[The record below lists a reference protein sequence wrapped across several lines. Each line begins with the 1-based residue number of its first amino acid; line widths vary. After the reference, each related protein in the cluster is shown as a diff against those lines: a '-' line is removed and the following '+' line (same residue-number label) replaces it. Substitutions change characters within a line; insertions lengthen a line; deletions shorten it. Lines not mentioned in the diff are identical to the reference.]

1 MRQFFLPVG
10 LLSAIFFA
18 LLLPAGGIFIS
29 EHNGIKILVFIIF
42 LVSGFQT
49 GGKGIA
55 LDGRLFQVFLTAAAI
70 ALLLSPLLGLLITRI
85 IPFPQTLATGLIVIA
100 AVPPTLSSG
109 IVITEVSRGNAVLAL
124 ILTVS
129 LNLLGIFTMP
139 FMLDLCLKAAG
150 PIDIDQYS
158 LLVKM
163 LFFVLLPF
171 AIGKITRSLSGK
183 TRISPNWSYVNSSC
197 VVLVVYGS
205 LAVSKSEFSGLTGT
219 EYAMTLGSVC
229 LLHFLLLV
237 SNAQAGKMLGL
248 PVADR
253 KALVFVAS
261 QKTLPISV
269 AVLTSISVDT
279 GSAVIVCLMFHFFQL
294 FTDSFLAAWLAKK
307 TV

>member
-29 EHNGIKILVFIIF
+29 DNNGLKILVFIIF

-55 LDGRLFQVFLTAAAI
+55 LDRRLLQVFLTAAAI
-70 ALLLSPLLGLLITRI
+70 SLFLSPLLGLVITRL
-85 IPFPQTLATGLIVIA
+85 IPLPQTLAIGLIVIA

-150 PIDIDQYS
+150 PIDIDQNR

-163 LFFVLLPF
+163 LFFVLVPF
-171 AIGKITRSLSGK
+171 AIGKTTRTLSGR

-197 VVLVVYGS
+197 VILVVYGS
-205 LAVSKSEFSGLTGT
+205 LAVSKNGFSGLDAG
-219 EYAMTLGSVC
+219 EYAMILGSVF
-229 LLHFLLLV
+229 LLHFLLLAI
-237 SNAQAGKMLGL
+237 NAQAGKMLRL
-248 PVADR
+248 PMADR
-253 KALVFVAS
+253 KALIFVAS

-269 AVLTSISVDT
+269 AVLTNISVDT

-294 FTDSFLAAWLAKK
+294 FTDSFLAVRLSKK
-307 TV
+307 TT

>member
-10 LLSAIFFA
+10 LLFAIFFA

-29 EHNGIKILVFIIF
+29 ENNGLKILVFIIF

-55 LDGRLFQVFLTAAAI
+55 LGGRLVLVFLTAAAI
-70 ALLLSPLLGLLITRI
+70 SLFLSPLLGLLITRI
-85 IPFPQTLATGLIVIA
+85 IPFPQALAIGLIVIA

-139 FMLDLCLKAAG
+139 FMLDLCLKATG
-150 PIDIDQYS
+150 PIDIDRYR

-171 AIGKITRSLSGK
+171 AIGKTTRTLSGIN
-183 TRISPNWSYVNSSC
+183 RISPNWSYVNSSC
-197 VVLVVYGS
+197 VILVIYGS
-205 LAVSKSEFSGLTGT
+205 LAASKSEFSRLEVS
-219 EYAMTLGSVC
+219 EYAMILGSVA
-229 LLHFLLLV
+229 LLHFLLLAI
-237 SNAQAGKMLGL
+237 NTQAGKILQL
-248 PVADR
+248 PTADR

-261 QKTLPISV
+261 QKTLPVSV
-269 AVLTSISVDT
+269 AVLTSISINT

-294 FTDSFLAAWLAKK
+294 FVDSFLAAWLMKRP
-307 TV
+307 V